1 MRAWNLY
8 INMNMKKTTIV
19 NMVIAWL
26 FIVILSY
33 IVIIQHKV
41 NANEE
46 ILALQQRNMEL
57 EARNA
62 ELDKLIQDEKDW
74 WWVDEDARDECVKSC
89 QTSFTDSQ
97 NKRSIKADWYRA
109 EKANN
114 NDEIEKNK
122 KKLGLL
128 LSR

>member
-1 MRAWNLY
+1 MTKQNIITLIWFGLAVCFASW
-8 INMNMKKTTIV
+8 
-19 NMVIAWL
+19 WL
-26 FIVILSY
+26 VA
-33 IVIIQHKV
+33 QNKV

-46 ILALQQRNMEL
+46 ILALQQRNIEL
-57 EARNA
+57 EARNI
-62 ELDKLIQDEKDW
+62 ELENLIQDEKDW

-122 KKLGLL
+122 KKLGLML
-128 LSR
+128 QSQLQ

>member
-1 MRAWNLY
+1 
-8 INMNMKKTTIV
+8 MNRTTII
-19 NMVIAWL
+19 NI
-26 FIVILSY
+26 IILSLAL
-33 IVIIQHKV
+33 VGFTWGGVAQNKV

-46 ILALQQRNMEL
+46 ILALQQRNIEL
-57 EARNA
+57 EARNV
-62 ELDKLIQDEKDW
+62 ELENLIQNEKDW

>member
-1 MRAWNLY
+1 
-8 INMNMKKTTIV
+8 MNMKKTTIV
-19 NMVIAWL
+19 NIAIAWL

-33 IVIIQHKV
+33 IAITQHKV

-46 ILALQQRNMEL
+46 ILALQQRNIEL

-89 QTSFTDSQ
+89 NVSWT
-97 NKRSIKADWYRA
+97 NHKNNRSKVADWYRA
-109 EKANN
+109 EQDNN
-114 NDEIEKNK
+114 NLEIDSNK
-122 KKLGLL
+122 KRLGLL
-128 LSR
+128 LQR